1 MEILTEKGIVIERI
15 GNRIK
20 IEIPKKPECED
31 CRSIF
36 CSKSDDRNNL
46 FEIETNADFS
56 TGDNV
61 LVQLPGKNL
70 IKATFILFILP
81 LILFIATIVGVINY
95 IPNPLVATISGLGL
109 VSIYFLIIR
118 KSRFLEIQPQI
129 IKES

>member
-1 MEILTEKGIVIERI
+1 MEILTEKGIVIERS
-15 GNRIK
+15 GNKIK
-20 IEIPKKPECED
+20 IEIPQKPECED

-36 CSKSDDRNNL
+36 CSKSDDRNNI

-56 TGDNV
+56 RGDNV

-118 KSRFLEIQPQI
+118 KSRLLEIQPQI